1 MTEENIVETQ
11 VENQDSQNTDQE
23 LDLELDTETTDEVVE
38 TEQVEATD
46 EAKAET
52 PDKDA
57 EIAKLKEQ
65 NAKLYARL
73 KKQPEVKKS
82 PAVKGD
88 NSEGNIELIEFFAKG
103 NSREDYEKLKVIM
116 KGTGLS
122 MSEAM
127 SDPLYQSYKEKK
139 AREIRDEKAQ
149 IGASKASSPS
159 NDYGIKPNMTRDEH
173 KEVWKKLNSR

>member
-1 MTEENIVETQ
+1 MAEENIVETQ

-38 TEQVEATD
+38 TDKQVEATD
-46 EAKAET
+46 NADVEALKAELE
-52 PDKDA
+52 KQ
-57 EIAKLKEQ
+57 KEQ

-82 PAVKGD
+82 NTVKSD

-127 SDPLYQSYKEKK
+127 NDQLYQSYKEKK
-139 AREIRDEKAQ
+139 DKEARDEKAQ
-149 IGASKASSPS
+149 IGVSKSNSSS
-159 NDYGIKPNMTRDEH
+159 TNFGIKPGMTQEEH
-173 KEVWKKLNSR
+173 KEAWKKLNSK

>member
-1 MTEENIVETQ
+1 MTEENIEETQ
-11 VENQDSQNTDQE
+11 VENQDSTNTDQE
-23 LDLELDTETTDEVVE
+23 LDLELDT
-38 TEQVEATD
+38 TEQVEEVEQV
-46 EAKAET
+46 EAIDDANVEALKAELE
-52 PDKDA
+52 KQ
-57 EIAKLKEQ
+57 KEQ

-73 KKQPEVKKS
+73 KKQPDVKKS
-82 PAVKGD
+82 TAVKGD

-127 SDPLYQSYKEKK
+127 NDPLYQSYREKK
-139 AREIRDEKAQ
+139 ARESRDEKAQ

-159 NDYGIKPNMTRDEH
+159 DNFGVKPGMTPEEH
-173 KEVWKKLNSR
+173 KEAWKKLNQK